1 MLHSALYDH
10 ETDISIHASLAG
22 GDNIDFDGVKQE
34 IRFQSTPPSRE
45 ATMLIYI
52 WIRFRN
58 ISIHA
63 SLAGGDNCLYSSV
76 SPRLIFQSTPPS
88 REATAEAEIWLR
100 MPEAFQSTPPSREA
114 TWPSLLKSSAS

>member
-1 MLHSALYDH
+1 
-10 ETDISIHASLAG
+10 
-22 GDNIDFDGVKQE
+22 
-34 IRFQSTPPSRE
+34 
-45 ATMLIYI
+45 MLIYI